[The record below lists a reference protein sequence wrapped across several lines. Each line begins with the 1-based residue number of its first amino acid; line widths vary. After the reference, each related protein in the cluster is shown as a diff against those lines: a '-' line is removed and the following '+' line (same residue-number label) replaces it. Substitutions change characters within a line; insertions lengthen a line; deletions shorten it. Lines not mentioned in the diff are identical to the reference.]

1 MFSHLS
7 SVSCWVFTALP
18 TSLYSILKFKELVFH
33 TENHA
38 VCVLIH
44 YRFPKQEA
52 SNQAKESYKTKKKT
66 DKKIPEP
73 DDVFHEKDN
82 DVCGKKRYILA
93 IRSVTGFKKAE

>member
-1 MFSHLS
+1 MQFAYWSTT
-7 SVSCWVFTALP
+7 VSQNKRPVTKQK
-18 TSLYSILKFKELVFH
+18 SLI
-33 TENHA
+33 
-38 VCVLIH
+38 
-44 YRFPKQEA
+44 KQ
-52 SNQAKESYKTKKKT
+52 KKT